1 MAFTQELSLL
11 LGFFLVSATL
21 FGLPSGESNF
31 TVDEYGKRHYIL
43 VPENTNTS
51 FLDELSAK
59 IPGRFSSEHEILD
72 FDDIT
77 IDSQS
82 ILTPFESVFFF
93 EQETPITAVNSIVDF
108 EFNPNF
114 KIIENDSDL
123 TELEYSKISEPE
135 TTIDTSILIERTK
148 TNEDYNFKQLQ
159 IGGH

>member
-1 MAFTQELSLL
+1 LIQGLPLL
-11 LGFFLVSATL
+11 LGFFLISATL
-21 FGLPSGESNF
+21 FGLPPVESNF
-31 TVDEYGKRHYIL
+31 TVDEFGKRHYVL

-51 FLDELSAK
+51 FLEELIAK
-59 IPGRFSSEHEILD
+59 IPGRYSPENEI
-72 FDDIT
+72 FDYDYLT

-82 ILTPFESVFFF
+82 ILAPFETVFFF
-93 EQETPITAVNSIVDF
+93 EQATPITTVNSIVDF

-123 TELEYSKISEPE
+123 TELKYSKISEPE